1 MQFWGKQ
8 NFRSK
13 FLGGRALHV
22 QQQKCYNI
30 LDLKS
35 TSEDYS
41 GSSVYVV
48 QTTSRIVLGSKFQI
62 SLLTVATKYMKAN
75 SNNNISGQELGGRAL
90 RNFWYFKF
98 AFIYFVTTARSE
110 ITFTS
115 KDYSGS
121 SVHVVHTTSRIV
133 LGSRLQIQNVVVCS
147 QKFKKDCKIA
157 HSEAKPT
164 LLVSLH
170 SLISC

>member
-41 GSSVYVV
+41 GSSVDVV

-90 RNFWYFKF
+90 RNF
-98 AFIYFVTTARSE
+98 
-110 ITFTS
+110 
-115 KDYSGS
+115 
-121 SVHVVHTTSRIV
+121 
-133 LGSRLQIQNVVVCS
+133 
-147 QKFKKDCKIA
+147 
-157 HSEAKPT
+157 
-164 LLVSLH
+164 
-170 SLISC
+170 